1 MAVVHE
7 RITVTDEITEL
18 SSDFAGKDGQSLAVQ
33 NPANGI
39 DVYVG
44 GEGLTTTSYGFL
56 LKAGS
61 DISIDL
67 QNGESIY
74 AIVGAEASQVV
85 NVLRQGV

>member
-18 SSDFAGKDGQSLAVQ
+18 SSNFAGKDGQSLVVQ
-33 NPANGI
+33 NPIDGI
-39 DVYVG
+39 NVYIG
-44 GEGLTTTSYGFL
+44 GEGLTASSYGFL
-56 LKAGS
+56 LNPNS